1 MNARLFKL
9 LSFVFV
15 FWCVVNSNA
24 HAQGYA
30 HSLFLCDL
38 GMQSLSGANNL
49 GVNFVTYDQLG
60 LSRSLGAT
68 STLQKASQ
76 KVPEGTNLWL
86 EPNQISNVLFNLE
99 SDYYGTEYYWDY
111 CYVWNR
117 DQLNEA
123 LFSIDINVATPP
135 EIDNT
140 AITFKTECTSRSI
153 LNTLITQTSINTNST
168 LWSMP
173 SNQVELKCIIRFS
186 FKEENFTVRR
196 PHQTRLDNL
205 TSQIGITVD
214 P

>member
-1 MNARLFKL
+1 MNAKSCAT
-9 LSFVFV
+9 LSFLLV
-15 FWCVVNSNA
+15 FWLGLMGNVQ
-24 HAQGYA
+24 AQGYT

-38 GMQSLSGANNL
+38 GLQSLSGSNDL

-60 LSRSLGAT
+60 VGRSFGAIN
-68 STLQKASQ
+68 SIQKASQ
-76 KVPEGTNLWL
+76 KVPAGTDLWL
-86 EPNQISNVLFNLE
+86 EANQISNVLFNLE

-117 DQLNEA
+117 EQLNET
-123 LFSIDINVATPP
+123 LFSININVVTPP

-140 AITFKTECTSRSI
+140 LITFQTECTSRSI
-153 LNTLITQTSINTNST
+153 LNTLITQTSVNTNNT
-168 LWSMP
+168 TWNMP
-173 SNQVELKCIIRFS
+173 SNQVELKCIIRYTFR
-186 FKEENFTVRR
+186 EENFTVRR